1 VKILFIARHYS
12 YLRLFES
19 AIEGLA
25 AAGHTIT
32 LAADREE
39 AMGGRQMVE
48 RIAARYPNVTLA
60 DVPNRHAGAW
70 SELARRIRL
79 GIDYF
84 RFLDPRYARTLHLR
98 KRAEERAPR
107 IVVRLA
113 GARLGSWLGGP
124 SGIQRAL
131 RFLERGI
138 PGAAAV
144 EAFLASQAPDVLLI
158 TPLVD
163 IGSPQLDH
171 FAAARRLGIRTVLPV
186 ASWDHLSS
194 KSVLR
199 ALPERVILWNQTQ
212 RSEAIDMHGMPAD
225 RIVVTGAQCY
235 DQWFDRKPAIG
246 YEAFCERV
254 GLRPDRPFVLY
265 VCSSLFKGTTFE
277 PAFTERWI
285 QAIRGSS
292 DPRLKD
298 IGILVRPHPARV
310 DEWKQVDL
318 TGYHNVAFWG
328 AHPVDAEAK
337 EDYFDSLYYS
347 AAVVGI
353 NTSAFIEA
361 AVVGKPVFTV
371 LEPEISE
378 NNQEGTLHMQ
388 YLLDEQNGVL
398 RPAKSI
404 EEHVPQLAAA
414 LAGHGGGDPKAAR
427 FVDGFVRPFGRAAA
441 ATPRFVEAVEQVG
454 AMPVP
459 VPERKD
465 GAAAIAYLL
474 LFPLAS
480 VLSIQ
485 LRTRPWRKRTRTRM
499 VKSFERRKLVI
510 LRWVKQ
516 RVTDQFIASG
526 KRRKVATPIASSTL
540 TPKAGRQRDPAKTL
554 AGTEFREAKETRE
567 LVTVLGRSGKPIIL
581 GPWLSETGFEL
592 LYWIPFLTWAK
603 TYGNFDPERLVVVSR
618 GGAAPWYR
626 HITPHYDEIFSYYT
640 PDEFRI
646 ANERRIVEQQGRQ
659 KHIEITS
666 FDREILARVQS
677 KRGLSGAEVL
687 HPSQMYQL
695 FDHFW
700 LQRTPVTLVEAFS
713 VFGPIAPPPPSGILA
728 QLPERYVAAK
738 FYGNVAL
745 PSTPENREFV
755 TGYLA
760 DLAQRVDV
768 VLLNTAQQFDDHADF
783 PPGLRGRLHSIDHL
797 MTPEN
802 NLAIQTEVIRG
813 ARGFVGT
820 YGGFSYLAPLCG
832 TNTLA
837 FYSHAGGFRYD
848 HLEVAKRVF
857 SALGGR
863 QAAGPTVRCGT
874 FTEVDL
880 RATEVLRLGFG
891 ADHTSIGVGR

>member
-1 VKILFIARHYS
+1 MKILFIARHYS

-25 AAGHTIT
+25 RRGHAIT

-48 RIAARYPNVTLA
+48 RIAARHPNVRLA
-60 DVPNRHAGAW
+60 DVPGRRAGAW
-70 SELARRIRL
+70 SELARRVRL
-79 GIDYF
+79 GLDF
-84 RFLDPRYARTLHLR
+84 LRFLDSRYARTVHLR
-98 KRAEERAPR
+98 RRVHDRAPR
-107 IVVRLA
+107 IVVRLVESRA
-113 GARLGSWLGGP
+113 GAWLGGP
-124 SGIQRAL
+124 AGLDRLL

-138 PGAAAV
+138 PGARPI
-144 EAFLASQAPDVLLI
+144 EAFIAAEAPEVLLI

-163 IGSPQLDH
+163 LGSPQLDH
-171 FAAARRLGIRTVLPV
+171 FAAARRLGVRTVLPV
-186 ASWDHLSS
+186 GSWDHLSS
-194 KSVLR
+194 KSLLR
-199 ALPERVILWNQTQ
+199 AMPDRVILWNETQ
-212 RSEAIDMHGMPAD
+212 KREATELHGVPGD
-225 RIVVTGAQCY
+225 RVVVTGAQCY
-235 DQWFDRKPAIG
+235 DQWFDRTPAIG
-246 YEAFCERV
+246 YQAFCERV

-265 VCSSLFKGTTFE
+265 VCSSLFRGTTFE

-285 QAIRGSS
+285 QAIRGSA

-298 IGILVRPHPARV
+298 IGILVRPHPARL

-328 AHPVDAEAK
+328 AHPVDDEAK
-337 EDYFDSLYYS
+337 EDYFDSFYYS

-361 AVVGKPVFTV
+361 AVVGKPVLTV

-378 NNQEGTLHMQ
+378 NNQEGTLHLY
-388 YLLDEQNGVL
+388 YLLDEQTGVL
-398 RPAKSI
+398 RATRTLD
-404 EEHVPQLAAA
+404 EHVPQLASA

-427 FVDGFVRPFGRAAA
+427 FVDGFVRPFGRTEA
-441 ATPRFVEAVEQVG
+441 ATPRFVDAVEQAG
-454 AMPVP
+454 ALPAP
-459 VPERKD
+459 APEGK
-465 GAAAIAYLL
+465 GLAAATAYVLM
-474 LFPLAS
+474 FPLACL
-480 VLSIQ
+480 LSLH
-485 LRTRPWRKRTRTRM
+485 LRTQPWRKRT
-499 VKSFERRKLVI
+499 KSRIRKRYERSKLSI

-516 RVTDQFIASG
+516 RVTDHFIASG

-554 AGTEFREAKETRE
+554 AGTEFREAKEARE
-567 LVTVLGRSGKPIIL
+567 LVTVLGRSGRPIIL

-626 HITPHYDEIFSYYT
+626 HITPHYEEIFSFYT
-640 PDEFRI
+640 PDEFRV
-646 ANERRIVEQQGRQ
+646 ANERRIIEQQGRQ
-659 KHIEITS
+659 KHIEISS
-666 FDREILARVQS
+666 FDREILARVQAR
-677 KRGLSGAEVL
+677 RGLTGAEVL
-687 HPSQMYQL
+687 HPSLMYQL

-713 VFGPIAPPPPSGILA
+713 VFGPIPPPPPSGILA
-728 QLPERYVAAK
+728 QLPDRYVAAK

-745 PSTPENREFV
+745 PPTPENREFV
-755 TGYLA
+755 TSYLA

-802 NLAIQTEVIRG
+802 NLAVQTEVIRG

-837 FYSHAGGFRYD
+837 FYSHASGFRYD

-857 SALGGR
+857 SAL
-863 QAAGPTVRCGT
+863 RCGT

-880 RATEVLRLGFG
+880 RATEVLRLGFAG
-891 ADHTSIGVGR
+891 ADHTSIGVVR